1 MVVEKL
7 EVIFYTAINITSLQ
21 SVLSPVQ
28 LQKTSSSFLTSFYSD
43 KMRCVRGYYYG
54 LCLIKKKQRPF
65 DNLHINIGIS
75 ISIERVLFWHCR
87 VLFEKRSLLLLSV
100 LGYSKSVSLSENY
113 YFRAI
118 FYLSHQSCLL
128 VFQRKAVQ
136 FDYSEVPFH
145 FCF

>member
-75 ISIERVLFWHCR
+75 ISIGRVLFWYCR
-87 VLFEKRSLLLLSV
+87 VLFEKKVTSTFICAWLFDISVTFRKLLFSSDFLFIPPELSIGV
-100 LGYSKSVSLSENY
+100 LEKGCS
-113 YFRAI
+113 I
-118 FYLSHQSCLL
+118 
-128 VFQRKAVQ
+128 
-136 FDYSEVPFH
+136 
-145 FCF
+145 